1 MSTKLY
7 NFINIFNATFKQDDD
22 ETTLKKIVIPIIQ
35 RDYAQGRKSKE
46 VDRIRKRFLAS
57 LKNAVLST
65 PITLDFIYGDID
77 KDGTLIP
84 LDGQQRLTTLFLLH
98 WYVAKKENIN
108 NSEWQFL
115 KNFTYETR
123 YSARDFCGKLVD
135 FTPSFC
141 YKISE
146 EITDQFWFPLD
157 WNNDPT
163 ISSMLVMIDAIDE
176 EFKNISSIWEKL
188 KNDTITFYFLPI
200 KDMGLTDEL
209 YIKMNSRGKPLT
221 IFEHFKAELEHKI
234 NKTDTSKA
242 KEIIQKTDQEWTDLL
257 WQYRSEFNRTI
268 DDKYLNFFRFICSV
282 ICYKNGDTM
291 RGKSLD
297 EFDLLSEYFS
307 KNSKNINENINTLI
321 SCFDCLCN
329 IDGYDS
335 PANLFK
341 QYFSHEHETNK
352 ILIDQRYKI
361 DPFEECISSPGE
373 LRLPRFLFL
382 YAIIVYLQNSNIISE
397 SVFVRRIRII
407 NNLIRNSNDEIS
419 NNESRD
425 GGNRIPNE
433 MLQIEQVMLNGTI
446 DMHIGQN
453 FNVNQLNE
461 EAEKIDWLKTNEDKA
476 EALFRLEDHN
486 LLHGQIGIIGLEKP
500 ELFSRFESLFK
511 CDYDTIDC
519 ALMSIAFYGQQESN
533 RWRYQLGSGSNDS
546 SWDNLFH
553 KSKNNSYSETK
564 KALRILLSSNDTFT
578 DKYLTGIK
586 TRFINNCEQNSIFP
600 FSYYYIKYNEFRPKK
615 YGKYMWHDFNNSPYN
630 VYVLCTKTNI
640 SENTYV
646 PFLKALDNNHLSHK
660 IYYGDV
666 LVYEKMEITHNNNT
680 FSIKTSDGLL
690 TSIEIKQNSDDID
703 TENRIEKLKAFLS
716 KNNIET

>member
-7 NFINIFNATFKQDDD
+7 NFINIFGAVFPQNN
-22 ETTLKKIVIPIIQ
+22 EEVTLEKIVIPIIQ
-35 RDYAQGRKSKE
+35 RDYAQGRKSKDI
-46 VDRIRKRFLAS
+46 DRIRNRFLDS
-57 LKNAVLST
+57 LKSAVVST
-65 PITLDFIYGDID
+65 PITLDFVYGDID
-77 KDGTLIP
+77 KKGQLIP

-98 WYVAKKENIN
+98 WYAAKKENIEP
-108 NSEWQFL
+108 SEWVFL
-115 KNFTYETR
+115 KNFSYKTR
-123 YSARDFCGKLVD
+123 YSARDFCSKLVD

-146 EITDQFWFPLD
+146 EITDQYWFPLD

-176 EFKNISSIWEKL
+176 EFKDIKCIWEKL

-221 IFEHFKAELEHKI
+221 VFEHFKAELEHELK
-234 NKTDTSKA
+234 KVDKA
-242 KEIIQKTDQEWTDLL
+242 KAEEIIRKIDGVWTDLM
-257 WQYRSEFNRTI
+257 WQYRSEYNKVI
-268 DDKYLNFFRFICSV
+268 DDKFLSFFRFICSV
-282 ICYKNGDTM
+282 ICYKNGGTT

-307 KNSKNINENINTLI
+307 EDSKNINENIAVFIN
-321 SCFDCLCN
+321 CFDCLCN
-329 IDGYDS
+329 IDGYVS
-335 PANLFK
+335 PIQLFEK
-341 QYFSHEHETNK
+341 FFSHEHDSGK
-352 ILIDQRYKI
+352 ILIEQRYKI
-361 DPFEECISSPGE
+361 DPFEECISSVGE
-373 LRLPRFLFL
+373 MRLLRFLFL
-382 YAIIVYLQNSNIISE
+382 YAIIVYLQNTDTISE
-397 SVFVRRIRII
+397 SEFARRIRII

-433 MLQIEQVMLNGTI
+433 MLQIEHIMLNGTV
-446 DMHIGQN
+446 DFEIGSN

-461 EAEKIDWLKTNEDKA
+461 EAQKIDWLNTNEDKA

-486 LLHGQIGIIGLEKP
+486 LLHGQIGIVGLENP

-511 CDYDTIDC
+511 CDYDNIDC
-519 ALMSIAFYGQQESN
+519 ALMSIDFYGQQEPN

-546 SWDNLFH
+546 SWDTLFH
-553 KSKNNSYSETK
+553 KSKNSNYSETK
-564 KALRILLSSNDTFT
+564 KALNILLSSNDTFT
-578 DKYLTGIK
+578 DNYLIGLKNLYIK
-586 TRFINNCEQNSIFP
+586 NCEQNSIFP
-600 FSYYYIKYNEFRPKK
+600 FAYYYIKYNEFRPKK
-615 YGKYMWHDFNNSPYN
+615 YGKYMWHDFVNSPYD

-646 PFLKALDNNHLSHK
+646 PFLKALDSNHLLHK

-666 LVYEKMEITHNNNT
+666 LVYEKMEITHENNS
-680 FSIKTSDGLL
+680 FSIKNSDGLI
-690 TSIEIKQNSDDID
+690 TPIEIKQNSDGIDI
-703 TENRIEKLKAFLS
+703 ENRIEKLKEYLS
-716 KNNIET
+716 QNNIK